1 MSHFNQ
7 SYNALIKNHVE
18 PLLISNTVS
27 GANVSIVISKEDT
40 SKALNI
46 IHGELFE
53 NPKQIHLAII
63 GHGTVGRALINQIL
77 NSTHDIVN
85 RKNTHIKIF
94 AISNSKNLILDKKE
108 LEKTGKHNCSLVQ
121 FRQISKHY

>member
-53 NPKQIHLAII
+53 NRNK
-63 GHGTVGRALINQIL
+63 
-77 NSTHDIVN
+77 STW
-85 RKNTHIKIF
+85 
-94 AISNSKNLILDKKE
+94 LLLDTE
-108 LEKTGKHNCSLVQ
+108 Q
-121 FRQISKHY
+121 